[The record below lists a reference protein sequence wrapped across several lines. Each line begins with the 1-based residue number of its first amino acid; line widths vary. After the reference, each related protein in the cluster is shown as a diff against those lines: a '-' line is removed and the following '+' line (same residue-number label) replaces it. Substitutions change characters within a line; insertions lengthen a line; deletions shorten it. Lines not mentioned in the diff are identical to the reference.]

1 MTRVDPDEGELVARC
16 NRGEAGAFDEIDRR
30 HRGWLLAL
38 ARRLARSE
46 ADARD
51 LVQEVLLDLWRR
63 FPGFTLSSSLRAFLY
78 PVLRHRAI
86 DLGRKRSRTVEV
98 AEIADAPV
106 PWEPPD
112 TDLGRL
118 VARLPEAQREV
129 VLLRFSL
136 DFRLEEIAEA
146 QGVPL
151 GTVKSRL
158 HHAMRALRQAWGDG
172 SPRR

>member
-1 MTRVDPDEGELVARC
+1 MTRVDPDEAELVARC
-16 NRGEAGAFDEIDRR
+16 NRGDGAAFDELDRR

-63 FPGFTLSSSLRAFLY
+63 FPGFVLRSSLRAFLY

-86 DLGRKRSRTVEV
+86 DLGRRRSRTVEMADLPDAAV
-98 AEIADAPV
+98 A
-106 PWEPPD
+106 WEPPD

-118 VARLPEAQREV
+118 VAALPEAQREA

-158 HHAMRALRQAWGDG
+158 HHALRALRAA
-172 SPRR
+172 REEE